1 MNRFRR
7 NFPRRFAAGLLILL
21 ALIWVVPLL
30 LTINAT
36 LKTEEEYK
44 FTSVLAPPE
53 NLTLSNYIGSWIYMD
68 FPSKVLNSL
77 IVSVGALAVSMV
89 MAFLISY
96 AISIGK
102 HRWRTFVLAS
112 CVVIFLMPQEAFA
125 YPIFLVAKMVHMYG
139 NIAFLIIPLGII
151 GAAFGT
157 FLLGNVMGHFPTQV
171 IEAAQID
178 GASRWQIIRSI
189 VIPMMSP
196 SLFTVALLLFVANW
210 NEYLLTLLLLPDYE
224 NMTVPIAVASLNHGQ
239 WGGPETTALAAA
251 SILGAIPSLIVFVLF
266 QRNLI
271 RGITLGAEQ

>member
-7 NFPRRFAAGLLILL
+7 HFPRGLGAGLLVLL
-21 ALIWVVPLL
+21 AVIWVIPLL

-44 FTSVLAPPE
+44 FTSVLAPPV

-157 FLLGNVMGHFPTQV
+157 FLLGNVMGHFPAQV

-224 NMTVPIAVASLNHGQ
+224 SMTVPIAVASLNHGQ
-239 WGGPETTALAAA
+239 FGGPETTALAAA
-251 SILGAIPSLIVFVLF
+251 SILGALPSLIVFALF

>member
-1 MNRFRR
+1 VKRFRR
-7 NFPRRFAAGLLILL
+7 NFPRGFAAGLLVLL
-21 ALIWVVPLL
+21 ALIWVIPLL

-36 LKTEEEYK
+36 LKTEKEYK

-53 NLTLSNYIGSWIYMD
+53 NLTFSNYIGSWIYMD

-157 FLLGNVMGHFPTQV
+157 FLLGNIMGHFPTQV

-178 GASRWQIIRSI
+178 GASRWQIIRTI

-224 NMTVPIAVASLNHGQ
+224 SMTVPIAVASLNHGQ
-239 WGGPETTALAAA
+239 FGGPETTALAAA
-251 SILGAIPSLIVFVLF
+251 SILGALPSLIVFALF